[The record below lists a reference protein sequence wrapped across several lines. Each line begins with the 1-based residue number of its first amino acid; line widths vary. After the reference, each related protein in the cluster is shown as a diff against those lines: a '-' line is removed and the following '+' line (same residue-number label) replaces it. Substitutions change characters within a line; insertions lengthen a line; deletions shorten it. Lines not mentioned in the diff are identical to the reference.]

1 MKCSIAHSIKLLNPR
16 LSLLSINSTIVPE
29 MISVNNI
36 LVLSNCQLVEIV
48 SSKSLLIIIIRRN
61 GLEHRRSDLPR
72 YSVINLTFKYRL
84 KKLIVVV
91 VTLKMMNRSLQ
102 MLRQN
107 KKKLKDKWVLKKR
120 NTL

>member
-107 KKKLKDKWVLKKR
+107 KKKLKDKWVLKKK